1 VNKGK
6 SLKLLNV
13 RTLEEGTCGSKQA
26 VEEMELAGWSLLEDI
41 VRMFLPALVKNYK
54 PYSTLAE
61 ERKYHSW
68 GEEALLE
75 WL

>member
-1 VNKGK
+1 VEVNRQ
-6 SLKLLNV
+6 LRRWNW
-13 RTLEEGTCGSKQA
+13 
-26 VEEMELAGWSLLEDI
+26 LAGLSEDI